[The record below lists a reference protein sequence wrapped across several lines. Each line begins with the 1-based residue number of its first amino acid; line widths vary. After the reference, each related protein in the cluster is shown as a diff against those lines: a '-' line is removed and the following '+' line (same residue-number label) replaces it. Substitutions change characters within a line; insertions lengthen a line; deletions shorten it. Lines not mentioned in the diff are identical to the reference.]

1 MTVNIIENER
11 QPVTL
16 NDTYEAWYKLKTRY
30 RDAIVILRNGD
41 NYYAFEDDADTIT
54 NALQKEPLPLWKERQ
69 LCILPYHEID
79 DFLNKV
85 VKAGY
90 RAAICEP
97 VFFSLFQ

>member
-1 MTVNIIENER
+1 MTVNIIENEK

-16 NDTYEAWYKLKTRY
+16 NDTYEAWYKLKMRY

-41 NYYAFEDDADTIT
+41 NYYAFEEDAKTISG
-54 NALQKEPLPLWKERQ
+54 AMQIEPLPLWKDRH

-79 DFLNKV
+79 HFLNKV

>member
-1 MTVNIIENER
+1 MTVNIIENEK

-30 RDAIVILRNGD
+30 SDAIVILRNGD
-41 NYYAFEDDADTIT
+41 NYYAFENDANIIT
-54 NALQKEPLPLWKERQ
+54 GAMQKEPIPLWKDRA

-79 DFLNKV
+79 DFLNNV